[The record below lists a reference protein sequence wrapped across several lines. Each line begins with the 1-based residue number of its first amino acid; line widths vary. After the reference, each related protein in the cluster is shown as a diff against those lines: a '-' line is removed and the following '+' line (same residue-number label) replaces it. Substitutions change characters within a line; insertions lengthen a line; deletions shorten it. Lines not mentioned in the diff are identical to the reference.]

1 MKRVSLTAA
10 ILAFALLAAV
20 VLLLSPDPALASAG
34 HVGYGGLHLPLY
46 GAELVLATGLDA
58 LRRQHSDLV
67 ARAAAKIGEVKDGM
81 AAADV
86 TRIEGEHAGL
96 LKDAA
101 TVAAAIAAEEARGK
115 RPTEDVAAAERERS
129 AEIIKLATRHKM
141 PDGFA
146 ADHIAKGTT
155 IEAVRALILDHVA
168 ATQPRISPRLG
179 ITRDEGDT
187 VRTAIGDAI
196 LLRAAPQAI
205 RGDNEENRNRI
216 DAARAWRGMSLIEMG
231 RSFIEETQGVRLRG
245 LSKMEIATVLLGLD
259 MTRAGAMSTSDFPNI
274 LANVASK
281 RLRDAY
287 QVAPQNW
294 KLISRQSNL
303 PDFKE
308 RAVNQLSN
316 LPKFKKV
323 REGEE
328 YQMTALSDGAE
339 KYALATYGSIIPITR
354 QTLVNDDLGAFN
366 RLPTLQGRA
375 AAETEASIFWAIFT
389 SNPNMSDNV
398 ALFHANHG
406 NLAGTPSPIDVA
418 NMSLARAAMRKQTGL
433 AAKAADREP
442 LNITPKFL
450 IVSPDKE
457 TEAQQFLATQLYP
470 TAASGVNPFAGTMQ
484 QITEARLTGNAWY
497 LSADPAVIDTIEYA
511 YLEGEEG
518 LFIETQ
524 IGFDIDGIKVKGR
537 LDFAAKAIEYRG
549 LYKNA
554 GA

>member
-179 ITRDEGDT
+179 ITRAEGDT

-231 RSFIEETQGVRLRG
+231 RSFIEETHGVRLRG
-245 LSKMEIATVLLGLD
+245 LSGGAAELEADLSPIQSAGLQ
-259 MTRAGAMSTSDFPNI
+259 GACG
-274 LANVASK
+274 
-281 RLRDAY
+281 
-287 QVAPQNW
+287 
-294 KLISRQSNL
+294 QS
-303 PDFKE
+303 
-308 RAVNQLSN
+308 
-316 LPKFKKV
+316 
-323 REGEE
+323 
-328 YQMTALSDGAE
+328 
-339 KYALATYGSIIPITR
+339 
-354 QTLVNDDLGAFN
+354 
-366 RLPTLQGRA
+366 TLQ
-375 AAETEASIFWAIFT
+375 
-389 SNPNMSDNV
+389 
-398 ALFHANHG
+398 
-406 NLAGTPSPIDVA
+406 PSKVQEG
-418 NMSLARAAMRKQTGL
+418 ARG
-433 AAKAADREP
+433 
-442 LNITPKFL
+442 
-450 IVSPDKE
+450 
-457 TEAQQFLATQLYP
+457 
-470 TAASGVNPFAGTMQ
+470 
-484 QITEARLTGNAWY
+484 
-497 LSADPAVIDTIEYA
+497 
-511 YLEGEEG
+511 
-518 LFIETQ
+518 
-524 IGFDIDGIKVKGR
+524 
-537 LDFAAKAIEYRG
+537 
-549 LYKNA
+549 
-554 GA
+554 